1 MDTHGGQTCYLGH
14 RGDQLFARLYNKHA
28 QAPEDYPPGSWRWE
42 VEIKGDTAE
51 QLWKDWQKDWPKAD
65 RVSGLVSDYFRR
77 LGAMP
82 AWSSGYS
89 ATDWRAPRP
98 RRDSE
103 RSMQWFRSQVAG
115 AVSRA
120 RGWYSD
126 EEISRALGLEPWEP
140 PQMRR

>member
-1 MDTHGGQTCYLGH
+1 MDTQGGQTCYLGH

-51 QLWKDWQKDWPKAD
+51 ELWKDWRAEWP
-65 RVSGLVSDYFRR
+65 VSTSILDVVSDYFQR
-77 LGAMP
+77 LGGMP
-82 AWSSGYS
+82 AWARRY
-89 ATDWRAPRP
+89 TYRDWKAPRP
-98 RRDSE
+98 IRDSE
-103 RSMQWFRSQVAG
+103 RSMQWFRTQVAG

-126 EEISRALGLEPWEP
+126 EEISRALGLEPWQP
-140 PQMRR
+140 PPLRR